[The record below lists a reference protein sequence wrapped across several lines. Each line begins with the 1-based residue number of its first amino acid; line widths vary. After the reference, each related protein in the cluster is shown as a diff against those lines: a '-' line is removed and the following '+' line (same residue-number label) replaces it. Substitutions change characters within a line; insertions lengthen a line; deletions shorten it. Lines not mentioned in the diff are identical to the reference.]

1 MSSKLETQLNM
12 TLKSIKIIALITVL
26 TGFLSGNSLSAQ
38 VLTTVKLNG
47 GASELHKKVTTNL
60 NTFFKS
66 LAVKEKIPN
75 SILGEQGK
83 KNLEELMNVNQ
94 FACSEPDLTL
104 NLTQLAGGDFEVRS
118 IPVSM
123 DGSDAVEELVLNFD
137 KNAKIIAARFAMAE
151 HNMMDVLNA
160 EDIDDYERRQII
172 LQFLELY
179 RTAYNRKD
187 ADYIES
193 TFSEGAVIIVGQ
205 VLKPKTG
212 DQINLDNSSISR
224 DNINFIRYSKKEYI
238 GRLRDVVFKNSKY
251 IAVSFSEVEIKQHPK
266 IKEIYGVSLKQRWNS
281 GNYSDEGYIFL
292 MIDFKIPT
300 EPVIHVR
307 SWQPEKFK
315 DGSIV
320 NLYDFPVIE

>member
-1 MSSKLETQLNM
+1 M
-12 TLKSIKIIALITVL
+12 TLKSMKIIALLTVL

-47 GASELHKKVTTNL
+47 ATSELHKKVTSNL

-66 LAVKEKIPN
+66 LAVKEQIPQ
-75 SILGEQGK
+75 SILGSQGK
-83 KNLEELMNVNQ
+83 KNIEELMKVNQ
-94 FACSEPDLTL
+94 FSCIEPELTL
-104 NLTQLAGGDFEVRS
+104 NMSQLAGGDYEIRS
-118 IPVSM
+118 IPVKIE
-123 DGSDAVEELVLNFD
+123 GAEATEELVLNFD
-137 KNAKIIAARFAMAE
+137 KKAQIVAARFAMEE

-160 EDIDDYERRQII
+160 DDIDDYERRQII

-187 ADYIES
+187 ADYIEG

-205 VLKPKTG
+205 VLKPKKG
-212 DQINLDNSSISR
+212 DQISLEKSSISR
-224 DNINFIRYSKKEYI
+224 DNINFIRYSKQEYMK
-238 GRLRDVVFKNSKY
+238 RLRDVVFKNSKY

-281 GNYSDEGYIFL
+281 GSYSDEGYIFL
-292 MIDFKIPT
+292 MIDFKIPA

-307 SWQPEKFK
+307 SWQPEKFQ

-320 NLYDFPVIE
+320 NLYDFPVID